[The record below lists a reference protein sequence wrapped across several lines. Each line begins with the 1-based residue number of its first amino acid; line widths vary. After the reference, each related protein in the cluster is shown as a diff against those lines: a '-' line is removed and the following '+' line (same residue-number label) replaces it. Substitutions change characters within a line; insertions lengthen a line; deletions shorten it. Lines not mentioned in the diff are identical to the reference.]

1 LKKGGACTRL
11 RSFKFAFQGI
21 VEAIRTEHN
30 FRFMLAFFMFVVAAG
45 VVFEISRYEW
55 LAVLICCGLVLG
67 MEIINMAVE
76 AAVDIA
82 AKSHDPLAK
91 KAKDAAAGASLVV
104 CAFSA
109 AVGLIVFVPYII
121 ALFSPK

>member
-1 LKKGGACTRL
+1 
-11 RSFKFAFQGI
+11 
-21 VEAIRTEHN
+21 
-30 FRFMLAFFMFVVAAG
+30 MFVVAAG

-104 CAFSA
+104 CVFSA

-121 ALFSPK
+121 ALFNQK

>member
-1 LKKGGACTRL
+1 
-11 RSFKFAFQGI
+11 
-21 VEAIRTEHN
+21 
-30 FRFMLAFFMFVVAAG
+30 MFVVAAG
-45 VVFEISRYEW
+45 VVFGISHYEW

-67 MEIINMAVE
+67 MEVINMAVE

-82 AKSHDPLAK
+82 AKSRDPLAK

-104 CAFSA
+104 CVFSA

-121 ALFSPK
+121 ALFNQK

>member
-1 LKKGGACTRL
+1 
-11 RSFKFAFQGI
+11 
-21 VEAIRTEHN
+21 
-30 FRFMLAFFMFVVAAG
+30 MLAFFMFVVAAG
-45 VVFEISRYEW
+45 VVFGISHYEW

-67 MEIINMAVE
+67 MEVINMAVE

-82 AKSHDPLAK
+82 AKSRDPLAK

-104 CAFSA
+104 CVFSA

-121 ALFSPK
+121 ALFNQK

>member
-1 LKKGGACTRL
+1 MV
-11 RSFKFAFQGI
+11 FGI
-21 VEAIRTEHN
+21 SH
-30 FRFMLAFFMFVVAAG
+30 
-45 VVFEISRYEW
+45 YEW

-67 MEIINMAVE
+67 MEVINMAVE

-82 AKSHDPLAK
+82 AKSRDPLAK

-104 CAFSA
+104 CVFSA

-121 ALFSPK
+121 ALFNQK

>member
-1 LKKGGACTRL
+1 
-11 RSFKFAFQGI
+11 
-21 VEAIRTEHN
+21 
-30 FRFMLAFFMFVVAAG
+30 
-45 VVFEISRYEW
+45 VVFGISHYEW

-67 MEIINMAVE
+67 MEVINMAVE

-82 AKSHDPLAK
+82 AKSRDPLAK

-104 CAFSA
+104 CVFSA

-121 ALFSPK
+121 ALFNQK